1 MHQILPATRINPGN
15 EASSRLPAEWTRTS
29 ESSVTKVPEVVPLP
43 AAPTSE
49 SRRPPTPESPRPNT
63 REPAAPNPESPRPQ
77 HPRARTSYSTAGQ
90 QAQGAFLFEV
100 QGAADRGRDA
110 AQAPAEIGHGGP
122 HRRLSQYPQT
132 ERQ

>member
-15 EASSRLPAEWTRTS
+15 EASSRLLAEWTRTS
-29 ESSVTKVPEVVPLP
+29 ESSVTKVTEVVPLP
-43 AAPTSE
+43 AAPTPE
-49 SRRPPTPESPRPNT
+49 SR
-63 REPAAPNPESPRPQ
+63 RPQ

-100 QGAADRGRDA
+100 QGAADRGGDA